1 MKLFVQLSSDPIAP
15 LPDAGDS
22 TSGAVITFSGVVR
35 DKEENHPITSLF
47 YEAYHP
53 MAFSGYACHCP
64 RQNRVGG
71 DGEAMHA
78 LGLTKTREL
87 LFQNSHSCFW
97 GDVSGGRPSAARGQN
112 QRDFLTNPVSQCAG
126 NLFFFVGDNQR
137 QPYQW
142 RVPLFGKEL
151 IPTGNAVSDSA
162 ASSTRPR
169 MPKG

>member
-1 MKLFVQLSSDPIAP
+1 
-15 LPDAGDS
+15 
-22 TSGAVITFSGVVR
+22 
-35 DKEENHPITSLF
+35 
-47 YEAYHP
+47 
-53 MAFSGYACHCP
+53 
-64 RQNRVGG
+64 
-71 DGEAMHA
+71 MHA

-142 RVPLFGKEL
+142 RVPLFGKDTFEFRSAPIL
-151 IPTGNAVSDSA
+151 INALVGAVTDSQ
-162 ASSTRPR
+162 ASH
-169 MPKG
+169 PKRIQSFSLLIRWMF